1 MAMQALFEY
10 LSILHPIMPSITSYL
25 AKYFKMHECL
35 TAYKY
40 ADKKVH
46 FSSNHTNTLWCL
58 IDEVRS
64 LKGLLN
70 ISGGAML
77 TAYIKVEPELENKFD
92 PYLGVLS
99 SMARF
104 SSIESLDSDTP
115 PKNSLPCVVQGATL
129 YVAFDTALDTISAKN
144 VLSQKKET
152 LEKEAQH
159 LEKKLQNEAYKS
171 AKPEQW
177 QEDSDL
183 LKFKHVESK
192 KLTHF
197 IGLLE

>member
-1 MAMQALFEY
+1 M
-10 LSILHPIMPSITSYL
+10 
-25 AKYFKMHECL
+25 
-35 TAYKY
+35 
-40 ADKKVH
+40 
-46 FSSNHTNTLWCL
+46 
-58 IDEVRS
+58 RS